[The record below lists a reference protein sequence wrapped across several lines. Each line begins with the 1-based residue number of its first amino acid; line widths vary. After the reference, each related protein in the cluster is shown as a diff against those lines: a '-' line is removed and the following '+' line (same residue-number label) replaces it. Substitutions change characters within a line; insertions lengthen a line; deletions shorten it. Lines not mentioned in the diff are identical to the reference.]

1 MKTQDAIS
9 LFGSIKAL
17 AKALGITQPAI
28 YQWGENVPEL
38 RAFQIR
44 EIVATRDPQQT
55 KEAA

>member
-28 YQWGENVPEL
+28 YQWGDNVPEL